1 MNSKTDASASELSH
15 ADEGLGDRGHAGNT
29 WTTEPG
35 EQGIANPPDD
45 ELKPVK
51 EDHEEVVS
59 PVDQD
64 NDDVDDAEDDDD
76 DDAED
81 DDDDD
86 AEDDDDDDAEDDE
99 NGADA

>member
-1 MNSKTDASASELSH
+1 MNSKTDASASELSR
-15 ADEGLGDRGHAGNT
+15 ADEGLGDRGHAGKT
-29 WTTEPG
+29 WTTEPR
-35 EQGIANPPDD
+35 EQGIAKPPDD
-45 ELKPVK
+45 ELKSVN

>member
-1 MNSKTDASASELSH
+1 MNSNTDASASELSR
-15 ADEGLGDRGHAGNT
+15 ADEGLDRGHAGKT

-45 ELKPVK
+45 ELEPVN
-51 EDHEEVVS
+51 EDHGRVVS

-64 NDDVDDAEDDDD
+64 DDNV
-76 DDAED
+76 
-81 DDDDD
+81 DD

>member
-15 ADEGLGDRGHAGNT
+15 ADEGLGDRGRSGKT

-35 EQGIANPPDD
+35 EQGIANPPHD
-45 ELKPVK
+45 ELKPVS
-51 EDHEEVVS
+51 EDHEEVAS

-64 NDDVDDAEDDDD
+64 NDNV
-76 DDAED
+76 
-81 DDDDD
+81 DD